1 MGCGSI
7 QSINIWKLY
16 QQNLFKFTYYLLKFI
31 LIYSLIETQTE
42 LISIDFQHAISVRKI
57 LIIFIAIHLL
67 IDNHSSLSLMFHGAK
82 STKVYSGAY
91 HSKLTTVIL
100 QTLLESFIT
109 LPNLYDS
116 DLCAILAWVPYVHAD
131 LVST

>member
-7 QSINIWKLY
+7 QSI
-16 QQNLFKFTYYLLKFI
+16 TSESFI
-31 LIYSLIETQTE
+31 SKIYSLIETQTE